1 MLVRRVSV
9 LGLAIA
15 DAPESASGLLPAMN
29 PLTSRASKSCAIP
42 RARVGDREIGSTE
55 LALSL
60 EGRDPPEVVIPH
72 LTDLTMDVKEPSLC
86 SITPSSCPVLKGL

>member
-1 MLVRRVSV
+1 MLATSDEPFDLKSVKELRHPRVP
-9 LGLAIA
+9 GLVT
-15 DAPESASGLLPAMN
+15 ES
-29 PLTSRASKSCAIP
+29 
-42 RARVGDREIGSTE
+42 GSTE